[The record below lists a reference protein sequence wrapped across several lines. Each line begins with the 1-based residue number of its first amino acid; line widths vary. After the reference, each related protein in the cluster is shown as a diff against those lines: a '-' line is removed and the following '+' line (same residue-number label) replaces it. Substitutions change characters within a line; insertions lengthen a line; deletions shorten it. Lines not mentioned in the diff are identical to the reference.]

1 MAMAL
6 LARLGAPLWA
16 ALHWQWNIAGLV
28 VATGLALITAP
39 GPRESGRGS
48 GRQAER

>member
-28 VATGLALITAP
+28 VAAGLALITAP